1 MNWFICALICIVGW
15 GFADLFYKKGTEEN
29 DRYSHL
35 KIAVWVGLVMGVAAF
50 AMLPFSE
57 TSFSVPGLIV
67 NAAKYSPA
75 SLCYIVSMVI
85 GYAGLRYLEVS
96 IVSPVQ
102 NASGAMSA
110 VFMMVYFLVVGR
122 ISSFSDEFDVPT
134 LIGTVFIVAGVIA
147 LAVFERRYAHAEE
160 LALAE
165 KSADP
170 EGKSASRKYR
180 FGALALLFPILY
192 CLFDT
197 LGTAADGIILDEE
210 VGLGLGEIDVLILY
224 GLTFF
229 LAGIVAWV
237 FLWIKEK
244 KPYNPFAKRELVN
257 KGPAAL
263 CEEFG
268 QVFYVFAMAGK
279 PIVAAPMIASYCIVS
294 LLLGRLILKEK
305 LKIAQ
310 YACVAAVVVGIVLLG
325 ISEGLAEGAEE
336 AIECNDEIAAFF
348 TR

>member
-1 MNWFICALICIVGW
+1 MNWFVAALICILGW
-15 GFADLFYKKGTEEN
+15 GFADLFYKKGTDET

-50 AMLPFSE
+50 ALLPFAE
-57 TSFSVPGLIV
+57 TPFSLSALVL
-67 NAAKYSPA
+67 NAVKYSPA
-75 SLCYIVSMVI
+75 SLCYIISMVI

-134 LIGTVFIVAGVIA
+134 LIGTVLIVCGVIA
-147 LAVFERRYAHAEE
+147 LAVFEQRYARLERLE
-160 LALAE
+160 LEKNGAE
-165 KSADP
+165 KESLAD
-170 EGKSASRKYR
+170 RKYR
-180 FGALALLFPILY
+180 FGALALLFPLLY

-197 LGTAADGIILDEE
+197 LGTSADGIILDEE

-229 LAGIVAWV
+229 LAGIGAWV
-237 FLWIKEK
+237 FLWIKQK
-244 KPYNPFAKRELVN
+244 KPYNPFAKRELLN

-268 QVFYVFAMAGK
+268 QFFYVFAMAGK
-279 PIVAAPMIASYCIVS
+279 PVVAAPMVASYCIVS

-325 ISEGLAEGAEE
+325 VADGLSEVAEDGAEE
-336 AIECNDEIAAFF
+336 VAKLFS
-348 TR
+348 